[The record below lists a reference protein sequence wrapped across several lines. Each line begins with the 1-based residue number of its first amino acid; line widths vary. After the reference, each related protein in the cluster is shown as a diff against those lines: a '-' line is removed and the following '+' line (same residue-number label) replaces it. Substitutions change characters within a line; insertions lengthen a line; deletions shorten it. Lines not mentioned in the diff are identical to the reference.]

1 MFSIH
6 SCRLCV
12 CSLHFYV
19 GFLFNTVERFKFKH
33 SIYLNRNE
41 FSLPDLFKITKDN
54 IIADERV
61 KRFRSLT
68 TFKNTDKRNS
78 KNIKNSASISSGLSD
93 QARKRATTSPR
104 TNNNKNGI
112 DNANFEL
119 YFNTNYPW
127 QNVYIA
133 ENVEKSLEEV
143 KIN

>member
-1 MFSIH
+1 
-6 SCRLCV
+6 
-12 CSLHFYV
+12 
-19 GFLFNTVERFKFKH
+19 
-33 SIYLNRNE
+33 
-41 FSLPDLFKITKDN
+41 LFKITKDN